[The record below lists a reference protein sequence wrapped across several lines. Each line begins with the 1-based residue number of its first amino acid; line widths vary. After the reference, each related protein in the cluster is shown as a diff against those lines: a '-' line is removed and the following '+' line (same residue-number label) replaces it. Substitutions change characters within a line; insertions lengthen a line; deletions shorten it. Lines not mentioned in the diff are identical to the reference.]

1 MHFNGTDPVVFPSG
15 ATTETTP
22 EAAAEGK
29 YDAVI
34 VGGGISGS
42 IVANQ
47 LSQAGF
53 RVLILE
59 AGPGKD
65 LDLAE
70 YESYLS
76 RFYGATVK
84 DNQSPY
90 PFNPSAR
97 MPRSTDTMPV
107 RPDTPPDKYYL
118 VQTGDYCTDTTY
130 TRVLGGTSMHWEG
143 KALRMLPEDFDLRTR
158 YGQGLNWAV
167 SYDDLEP
174 YYRQAEAEFGVAAE
188 VEDQAYLGMH
198 FPPGYVFPMHRM
210 PLSYL
215 DQVVARGV
223 DGMRVSL
230 SDDDY
235 TLKVRSFPQAR
246 NGVPN
251 KDYDGGRGFTPV
263 GAVSTSQVEEG
274 ERCQGNTNCVP
285 ICPVQAKYH
294 SGKTLAKAL
303 IRSNVQ
309 IVTQAVASRVEV
321 DQQNGR
327 VTGITYKK
335 YKNLSSAEYTEHSV
349 TGTVYVLCAHAI
361 ENARLMLASDLQR
374 MSTSKL
380 IGCNLM
386 DHAYLLSWGLLPER
400 AGTMRGTVV
409 TGGITD
415 LRGGRF
421 RGSQAGFSVDI
432 HNDGWGWAT
441 GSPYTDLVDLVD
453 NQGLHGA
460 ALRRALADQVSRQ
473 LLLAFMVDVLPERSN
488 AVTVD
493 QKYTDALG
501 NLKPVVS
508 FKVPDYTM
516 RGVAFAR
523 QLAIDIFK
531 KLGVQD
537 KTQYHP
543 DTFSSVEFKGNWY
556 NIVGGNH
563 LAGTHIMGTSPR
575 SSVVDHTQKAWDH
588 ENLYLVGGGSMP
600 SVATSNISLTMA
612 ALAFRSADQII
623 KELRIAQVP
632 AAISGLAAT
641 REPASSPAS

>member
-1 MHFNGTDPVVFPSG
+1 MTSYDDPVIFPAG
-15 ATTETTP
+15 AATETSP
-22 EAAAEGK
+22 EEAEK
-29 YDAVI
+29 DNWDAII
-34 VGGGISGS
+34 VGGGMTGS

-53 RVLILE
+53 RVLVLE

-90 PFNPSAR
+90 PFNLNAR
-97 MPRSTDTMPV
+97 MPRSTDAMPV
-107 RPDTPPDKYYL
+107 RANTPGTDYHL

-158 YGQGLNWAV
+158 YGQGRNWPLG
-167 SYDDLEP
+167 YDDLEP
-174 YYRQAEAEFGVAAE
+174 YYQQAEAELGVASE
-188 VEDQAYLGMH
+188 VEDQADLGIP

-223 DGMRVSL
+223 DGMRVNL
-230 SDDDY
+230 ADTDY

-246 NGVPN
+246 NGMPN
-251 KDYDGGRGFTPV
+251 AAYDGGKGFTPV

-303 IRSNVQ
+303 SRNNVK
-309 IVTQAVASRVEV
+309 IVTQAVASGVRLGER
-321 DQQNGR
+321 NR

-335 YKNLSSAEYTEHSV
+335 YDSIHSASYREYTV
-349 TGTVYVLCAHAI
+349 TGTVYILCAHAI
-361 ENARLMLASDLQR
+361 ENARLMLVSGMQDL
-374 MSTSKL
+374 STSKL
-380 IGCNLM
+380 IGRNLM
-386 DHAYLLSWGLLPER
+386 DHAYLLSWALLPER
-400 AGTMRGTVV
+400 AGTMRGTVC
-409 TGGITD
+409 TGGISD
-415 LRGGRF
+415 LRCGQF
-421 RGSQAGFSVDI
+421 RKAQAGFGVDI

-441 GSPYTDLVDLVD
+441 GSPYTDLVELVD
-453 NQGLHGA
+453 KQGLSGPE
-460 ALRRALADQVSRQ
+460 LREAIADQISRQ
-473 LLLAFMVDVLPERSN
+473 LLLAFMIDVLPEKSN
-488 AVTVD
+488 TVTVD
-493 QKYTDALG
+493 ENYKDAID

-508 FKVPDYTM
+508 FKVPAYSM
-516 RGVAFAR
+516 RSAAYAR
-523 QLAIDIFK
+523 RLAAGIFS
-531 KLGVQD
+531 KLGADD
-537 KTQYHP
+537 KTAYTH
-543 DTFSSVEFKGNWY
+543 DHHSSVKFEGQWY

-563 LAGTHIMGTSPR
+563 LAGTHIMGTSPQD
-575 SSVVDHTQKAWDH
+575 SVVDHTQRSWDH
-588 ENLYLVGGGSMP
+588 ENLYLVGPGSMP
-600 SVATSNISLTMA
+600 SIATSNISLTAA
-612 ALAFRSADQII
+612 ALAFRSAEHIV
-623 KELRIAQVP
+623 KHLRTAQAPVT
-632 AAISGLAAT
+632 IT
-641 REPASSPAS
+641 EPALSR